1 MGTSTCKE
9 VAEKSVI
16 EDVRQ
21 EIGNVHQEI
30 ADFRAEMR
38 ANLKALELRL
48 TVRLTGA
55 MIVTAGL
62 MIAILK
68 PFP

>member
-1 MGTSTCKE
+1 MGTGIYKDFATKADI
-9 VAEKSVI
+9 AEL
-16 EDVRQ
+16 
-21 EIGNVHQEI
+21 
-30 ADFRAEMR
+30 RAEMHTE
-38 ANLKALELRL
+38 LKALERRL

-68 PFP
+68 LFP